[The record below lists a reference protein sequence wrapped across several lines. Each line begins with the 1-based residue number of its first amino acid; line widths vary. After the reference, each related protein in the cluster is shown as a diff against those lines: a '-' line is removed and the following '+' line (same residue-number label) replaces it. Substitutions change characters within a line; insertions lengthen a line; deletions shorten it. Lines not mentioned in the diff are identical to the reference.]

1 MGRTITAAA
10 GLLAA
15 TSILS
20 GCVVVGGSSG
30 SSSNGAGLLFLI
42 LPIFLLFAVFRI
54 FRSAGGR
61 RRPQQRFSGHG
72 DNPPS
77 LNMTRA
83 ELSVLADDVLRL
95 EPQIVLK
102 PEARNDYEAAL
113 HRYRVAQAA
122 LDDATAPVD
131 LVRVQRVVDEAS
143 YSMSRAKAIL
153 DGRQPPPPPDALQQQ
168 GRHGEPAVVLDDR
181 NEPRYVNSPASFQS
195 GWFSFGPGLFGGLLM
210 GSMLSGGFGWG
221 GDEID
226 DGGDYG
232 DGLGGDGFSGGDF
245 GGGDFGGDF

>member
-1 MGRTITAAA
+1 M
-10 GLLAA
+10 
-15 TSILS
+15 LS

-30 SSSNGAGLLFLI
+30 SSSNGAGLLLLI
-42 LPIFLLFAVFRI
+42 MPIFLLFTVFRI
-54 FRSAGGR
+54 VRGSAGR
-61 RRPQQRFSGHG
+61 RRPQPRFSGHG
-72 DNPPS
+72 DSSPS

-122 LDDATAPVD
+122 LDDTTAPVD

-153 DGRQPPPPPDALQQQ
+153 DGRKPPPPPDGLQQP

-181 NEPRYVNSPASFQS
+181 NEPRYVDSPASFQS

-221 GDEID
+221 GEEID

-232 DGLGGDGFSGGDF
+232 DGFGGDRFGGDGFGGD
-245 GGGDFGGDF
+245 DFGGDF